1 MEGAA
6 WHTVN
11 YQQAARYINDVFRN
25 YKKYSFPAKKQ
36 SMLNKN
42 RFSMDAMTNKFKTI
56 LENYLPKFEEQ
67 PQAVS
72 LNLPKLKKVDKPA
85 KMKLPKLK
93 KV

>member
-1 MEGAA
+1 
-6 WHTVN
+6 
-11 YQQAARYINDVFRN
+11 
-25 YKKYSFPAKKQ
+25 
-36 SMLNKN
+36 
-42 RFSMDAMTNKFKTI
+42 MDAMTSNFKTI
-56 LENYLPKFEEQ
+56 LENYLPKFDEQ